1 MIRIRALRRQAISA
15 MMACT
20 FLALGLATLNAEEKG
35 QAFDFADG
43 KLKMTAPANWV
54 RKNPT
59 VRIVEHEF
67 SIPKTGDD
75 ENDGR
80 FTVMGAGGSIDAN
93 IDRWIGQFTQADGSS
108 TKDKTKKDVRK
119 IKEHMVHVVDIS
131 GNYKDSPRGPMGPT
145 VTREG
150 YRMLSA
156 IVVTEKSGLVFLK
169 FYGPKATVE
178 ANEKAFNEMLQ
189 SLQMN

>member
-1 MIRIRALRRQAISA
+1 MLFRS
-15 MMACT
+15 
-20 FLALGLATLNAEEKG
+20 
-35 QAFDFADG
+35 
-43 KLKMTAPANWV
+43 
-54 RKNPT
+54 
-59 VRIVEHEF
+59 
-67 SIPKTGDD
+67 
-75 ENDGR
+75 
-80 FTVMGAGGSIDAN
+80 
-93 IDRWIGQFTQADGSS
+93 
-108 TKDKTKKDVRK
+108 VRK

-189 SLQMN
+189 SLQVN